1 MGRYTSGDIDHK
13 FWFGIQSSDAAS
25 KFGGE
30 MSQSYIQY
38 AYGDMEDFNIETLDA
53 LIKTFNTDFDEKVD
67 KTINPDWFYEW
78 YNNKIKEQVVSDSAA
93 ELIADVQLGIT
104 IYQCI
109 LEEGYCCFEAE
120 L

>member
-1 MGRYTSGDIDHK
+1 MGRYITGDIDHK

-38 AYGDMEDFNIETLDA
+38 AYGDIEDFNIETLDA

-67 KTINPDWFYEW
+67 KTTDPEWFYEW
-78 YNNKIKEQVVSDSAA
+78 YDSKIGVSGSAA
-93 ELIADVQLGIT
+93 ELVADVQLGIR
-104 IYQCI
+104 IYQYI
-109 LEEGYCCFEAE
+109 LEEGQCYFEAE